1 MTPWST
7 VNKAAPGVPFYTPA
21 QEPAPGSAVDASS
34 DVPSLF
40 RPIKVRGLEQHNRVV
55 VSPMC
60 QYSAH
65 DGHLTDYHL
74 VHLGQL
80 ALHGAGLVFVE
91 ATAVE
96 PRGRISPEDSG
107 LWADSQV
114 APLKRIVDF
123 VHSQNGKIGIQI
135 GHAGRKASTLAP
147 WLGGTADKTLAD
159 AAANGWPDD
168 VVAVSPIPFAEDHAA
183 PKELTVAEIKG
194 LVKAFADTARRA
206 VEAGFDTI
214 EIHAAHGYLLSSS
227 LSPLSNQRTDEYG
240 GSFENRTRLLKE
252 VIGAVRGVIP
262 ETMPLWV
269 RVSGT
274 EWMESTGAPSWDL
287 ESTIRLAKELP
298 ALGVDVLDVSS
309 GGNSAAQQ
317 IPKDS
322 KRFQSDLARAVRK
335 AVEADGLPLLVGTV
349 GYIEDGGTAAELVQE
364 GAEARAGDFALLG
377 RQFLREPEW
386 VLRAAHGL
394 KVTAKWPNQYH
405 RAGPRATFDR
415 PF

>member
-1 MTPWST
+1 MSSYST
-7 VNKAAPGVPFYTPA
+7 INKAAPGVPFYTPA
-21 QEPAPGSAVDASS
+21 QEPPIGSAEDAGSPP
-34 DVPSLF
+34 PSLLQ
-40 RPIKVRGLEQHNRVV
+40 PIKVRGLEQQNRVV

-60 QYSAH
+60 QYSAD

-107 LWADSQV
+107 LWKDSQI

-123 VHSQNGKIGIQI
+123 AHSQNAKIGIQI

-147 WLGGTADKTLAD
+147 WLGGTATKTIADK
-159 AAANGWPDD
+159 AANGWPDD
-168 VVAVSPIPFAEDHAA
+168 VVSLSPIPFADDHAA
-183 PKELTVAEIKG
+183 PKELTIAEIKG
-194 LVKAFADTARRA
+194 LVQAFADTAKRA
-206 VEAGFDTI
+206 VTVGFDTI

-227 LSPLSNQRTDEYG
+227 LSPLSNTRTDDYG

-269 RVSGT
+269 RVSGS
-274 EWMESTGAPSWDL
+274 EWMESGGAPSWDL
-287 ESTIRLAKELP
+287 ASTIRLAKELP

-309 GGNSAAQQ
+309 GGNSAAQR
-317 IPKDS
+317 IPHDN
-322 KRFQSDLARAVRK
+322 KRFQSDLAKAVR
-335 AVEADGLPLLVGTV
+335 EALAAEGSPLLIGTV
-349 GYIEDGGTAAELVQE
+349 GFITEGQTAASLVQE
-364 GAEARAGDFALLG
+364 GGADQAADFALVG

-386 VLRAAHGL
+386 VLRAAHEL
-394 KVTAKWPNQYH
+394 KVKAKWPNQYH
-405 RAGPRATFDR
+405 RAGPPASFERHF
-415 PF
+415 